1 MIAVYLKT
9 LQFQNFCVEVG
20 YRDSSSSIRKCIA
33 IGKVYA
39 RFIPAATLGARLL
52 SQDDSTSLALP
63 LIPR

>member
-33 IGKVYA
+33 IGKVYPLPYP
-39 RFIPAATLGARLL
+39 RRNAATGFNAFILGWLNQRT
-52 SQDDSTSLALP
+52 D
-63 LIPR
+63 